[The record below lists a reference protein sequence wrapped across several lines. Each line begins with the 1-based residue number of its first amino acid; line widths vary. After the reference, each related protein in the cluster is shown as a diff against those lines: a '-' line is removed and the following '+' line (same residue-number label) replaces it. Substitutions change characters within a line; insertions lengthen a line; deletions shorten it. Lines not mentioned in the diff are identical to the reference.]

1 MMIITTTDGLCWLLM
16 QTIISQQN
24 FINWSTVLYTLLVM
38 VSLAAAGSCVAFVDM
53 LGCFTAGSYYSE
65 RFFLLREIL
74 HLCEAIFLGEENHAP
89 KCSEGIRIV
98 SPFRKSWLQILWC
111 SNTLSSVRFK
121 ATIFLMLLTS
131 GEFCALKQ

>member
-1 MMIITTTDGLCWLLM
+1 M

-53 LGCFTAGSYYSE
+53 LGCFTAGSYCSE

-74 HLCEAIFLGEENHAP
+74 HLCEATFLGEENHAP
-89 KCSEGIRIV
+89 KCSGVFGLCYHLGKAGYRSCGVPIHH
-98 SPFRKSWLQILWC
+98 LQ
-111 SNTLSSVRFK
+111 
-121 ATIFLMLLTS
+121 
-131 GEFCALKQ
+131 